1 MHPCDARQVP
11 AQLRHGEQVT
21 EGQRSSGGA
30 AAAPPPSRWI
40 IGTPITTGSYP
51 SPPSDRRG
59 RRKAFVSS
67 GIARRRH
74 RRLAVMKGASVPI
87 IDKQDLTKGAA
98 GPGLE
103 TCVLV
108 GAAQGSQFLHIEE
121 VTVAPNARIPRCIN
135 PHTEVAIIVQE
146 GRLDALLGPER
157 VTIGPGHT
165 VLAPAGTAHGF
176 LNRYAEPARVLLV
189 FPAHQVE
196 HVLVSVPGATS
207 GFVSEKGLSG
217 YASPQD
223 RPLEK
228 GR

>member
-1 MHPCDARQVP
+1 MCGALPVS
-11 AQLRHGEQVT
+11 
-21 EGQRSSGGA
+21 RS
-30 AAAPPPSRWI
+30 P
-40 IGTPITTGSYP
+40 IGTPTTPGSGQSRPPGGEASIGAGHGRRRLRLESCSYP
-51 SPPSDRRG
+51 T
-59 RRKAFVSS
+59 
-67 GIARRRH
+67 GIALLT
-74 RRLAVMKGASVPI
+74 LALGQGMKGAEVPI
-87 IDKQDLTKGAA
+87 INKQDVPTSAGAA
-98 GPGLE
+98 PGLE
-103 TCVLV
+103 TCILV
-108 GAAQGSQFLHIEE
+108 GVEQGSHSLHIEE
-121 VTVAPNARIPRCIN
+121 VTVAPQARIPRRIH
-135 PHTEVAIIVQE
+135 PHTEVAIIVLE
-146 GRLDALLGPER
+146 GRLDALLGR
-157 VTIGPGHT
+157 QRMTIGPGHT